1 MKLSGYR
8 FLFVGSFLI
17 TDSVSLLVIGQFF
30 FFFFLLVLPN
40 SVLGDCTFLGIY
52 PFLLLVGLSIS
63 SISRLSI
70 LLVYN
75 CS

>member
-17 TDSVSLLVIGQFF
+17 TDSVSLLVIGLF